1 MSTGIGIAVPVIV
14 VLAIIAA
21 LLIVIVAA
29 IFIIRSKVQKFSME
43 AFGTKDILQGKRDME
58 ARLAE
63 TPKSLRSM
71 TQIYLPQIEKDFPEF
86 DYDLYKNKTASV
98 LRSYF
103 NAINAKDTTLL
114 TEECSNTLKN
124 NVTGIIE
131 DLNVRGLR
139 QTFSEVAIHDVE
151 LARYDKNGVTVT
163 ILFNA
168 AVGCFDFV
176 EDGSGKVVFGSRELK
191 KQCVYDIE
199 LIYVQDV
206 HKMGVYEEGALG
218 LTCPNCGAPIKTLG
232 QKFCEYCGGGV
243 QEINTR
249 SWSYESIREQTVN
262 KTAYK

>member
-71 TQIYLPQIEKDFPEF
+71 TQIYLPQIKKDFPEF
-86 DYDLYKNKTASV
+86 DY
-98 LRSYF
+98 
-103 NAINAKDTTLL
+103 
-114 TEECSNTLKN
+114 KN